1 MTNPAVAIKN
11 EVQQLIEVQIQTFKQ
26 PASLSASQLNEY
38 QHRSKKIKVLYEE
51 LDRIGAHKVAGQ
63 WMQNAS

>member
-1 MTNPAVAIKN
+1 MTTPAAAIKR

-26 PASLSASQLNEY
+26 PARLSPSELDAY
-38 QHRSKKIKVLYEE
+38 QHRSKKIKVLYAE
-51 LDRIGAHKVAGQ
+51 LDRIGAQKVAGQ